1 MVTNQDYC
9 SLTLIVWGMEFSPKM
24 FIKILVRIKKCSF
37 STIIY
42 LSLNIIMVGK
52 MKNKTGDAAVKEL
65 IGLKPNIYSFLV
77 DDGSEQ
83 KWAKEVNKNV
93 LKE

>member
-1 MVTNQDYC
+1 
-9 SLTLIVWGMEFSPKM
+9 
-24 FIKILVRIKKCSF
+24 
-37 STIIY
+37 
-42 LSLNIIMVGK
+42 MVGK

-83 KWAKEVNKNV
+83 K
-93 LKE
+93 